1 MSGLTN
7 INNML
12 DSDFDSWFEFE
23 LPNYTNKNEYTDKED
38 AIDCFKFC
46 FEDQYKNG
54 DRCLCG
60 HTEDLCDTEN
70 LIEMSVYLADR
81 YAQEDVIPDISIDTE
96 RNNGVNHSRQELMVE
111 EIIHEYIFYYLKE
124 TKYQEFIQQIDNYWI
139 NNNLPP
145 AQ

>member
-1 MSGLTN
+1 MFGLTN

-12 DSDFDSWFEFE
+12 DNEFDSWFDI
-23 LPNYTNKNEYTDKED
+23 PTYTNKQEFTDKED
-38 AIDCFKFC
+38 AIGCFKFC
-46 FEDQYKNG
+46 FEDTYKNG

-81 YAQEDVIPDISIDTE
+81 YAQEDVIPDISITE
-96 RNNGVNHSRQELMVE
+96 TNNKSRSSLMIE
-111 EIIHEYIFYYLKE
+111 EIIHEYIYYYLKE
-124 TKYQEFIQQIDNYWI
+124 TKYPEFIQQIENYWI
-139 NNNLPP
+139 NNNNLPP

>member
-1 MSGLTN
+1 MSALTN

-12 DSDFDSWFEFE
+12 DGDFKSWFD
-23 LPNYTNKNEYTDKED
+23 LPTYTNKQEFTDEKD
-38 AIDCFKFC
+38 AVDCFKFC
-46 FEDQYKNG
+46 FEDTYKNG

-81 YAQEDVIPDISIDTE
+81 YDQEDVIPDISITE
-96 RNNGVNHSRQELMVE
+96 NNDKSRSYLIIE
-111 EIIHEYIFYYLKE
+111 EIIHEYIYYYLKE
-124 TKYQEFIQQIDNYWI
+124 TKYPEFIQQIENYWI
-139 NNNLPP
+139 NNNNLPP

>member
-1 MSGLTN
+1 MSALTN

-12 DSDFDSWFEFE
+12 DGDFKSWFD
-23 LPNYTNKNEYTDKED
+23 LPTYTNKQEFTDKKD
-38 AIDCFKFC
+38 AVDCFKFC
-46 FEDQYKNG
+46 FEDTYKNG

-81 YAQEDVIPDISIDTE
+81 YDQEDVIPDISITE
-96 RNNGVNHSRQELMVE
+96 NNDKSRSYLIIE
-111 EIIHEYIFYYLKE
+111 EIIHEYIYYYLKE
-124 TKYQEFIQQIDNYWI
+124 TKYPEFIQQIENYWI
-139 NNNLPP
+139 NNNNLPP